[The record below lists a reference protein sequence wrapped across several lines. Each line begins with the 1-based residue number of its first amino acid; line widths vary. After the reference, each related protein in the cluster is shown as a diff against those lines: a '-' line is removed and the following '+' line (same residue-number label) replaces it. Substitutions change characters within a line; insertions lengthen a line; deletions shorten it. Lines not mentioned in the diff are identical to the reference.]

1 MCILLVRIPLIKL
14 LASTSTTIA
23 TSSAATIYANTCSIS
38 ITTND
43 TSRFDMFNHAN
54 FPRYSYHTSSNL
66 PSNKYK
72 KLTYYISYRLVKN
85 PSICQTFITN
95 LF

>member
-1 MCILLVRIPLIKL
+1 MCILPVRIPLIKL
-14 LASTSTTIA
+14 LASTSAIA

-54 FPRYSYHTSSNL
+54 FPRYSYHTSSIL
-66 PSNKYK
+66 PTNKYK
-72 KLTYYISYRLVKN
+72 KLTYYIS
-85 PSICQTFITN
+85 N
-95 LF
+95 L